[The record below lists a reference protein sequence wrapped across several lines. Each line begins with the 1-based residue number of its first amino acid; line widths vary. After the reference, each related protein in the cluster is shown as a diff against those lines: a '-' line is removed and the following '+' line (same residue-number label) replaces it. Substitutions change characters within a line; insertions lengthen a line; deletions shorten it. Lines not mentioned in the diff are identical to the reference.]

1 MFLLTLTLRCFR
13 LHTLRLLLLERM
25 LQYLGEVGEVG
36 GERTVPFMQVLLML
50 TSDMD
55 SEEDRDRAILDTF
68 LTSLIQQLD
77 LTGKV
82 LYTCRA
88 IAVMLKIL

>member
-1 MFLLTLTLRCFR
+1 
-13 LHTLRLLLLERM
+13 M

-82 LYTCRA
+82 LYTCRV
-88 IAVMLKIL
+88 IAFMLKIL

>member
-1 MFLLTLTLRCFR
+1 
-13 LHTLRLLLLERM
+13 M

-68 LTSLIQQLD
+68 LTSLIHQLD
-77 LTGKV
+77 LSGKV
-82 LYTCRA
+82 LCS
-88 IAVMLKIL
+88 ILLTLISLARYSAPLS

>member
-1 MFLLTLTLRCFR
+1 
-13 LHTLRLLLLERM
+13 M

-68 LTSLIQQLD
+68 LTSLIHQLD
-77 LTGKV
+77 LSGKV
-82 LYTCRA
+82 LCS
-88 IAVMLKIL
+88 ILLTLTSLARYSAPLS

>member
-1 MFLLTLTLRCFR
+1 
-13 LHTLRLLLLERM
+13 M

-82 LYTCRA
+82 LYTCSDRIHVKDPVVHTHA
-88 IAVMLKIL
+88 E